1 VTPNA
6 TLGKL
11 IQDVELGMWAFRRRR
26 PASWGEQG
34 EVGCVISSTRTRR
47 LYRGVSAKC
56 SRDAQDIYL
65 EVPQDRATVVR
76 GPGSRTVGSAILK
89 ILSPQSVVLTCSE
102 SGSTAPEPAQR
113 LLECAHGENQRHE
126 DHLKTGSR

>member
-11 IQDVELGMWAFRRRR
+11 IQDVGLGMWAFRRRR
-26 PASWGEQG
+26 PASWEEQG
-34 EVGCVISSTRTRR
+34 EVGCVISSTRARR
-47 LYRGVSAKC
+47 LYRGVSGKC
-56 SRDAQDIYL
+56 SREAQDIYL
-65 EVPQDRATVVR
+65 GVLQDRATVVR

-89 ILSPQSVVLTCSE
+89 ILSPQSVAVTCSE
-102 SGSTAPEPAQR
+102 SSPAAPEPTQR
-113 LLECAHGENQRHE
+113 LLKCAHGENQRHE